1 MQPKARVKYFYEQ
14 VFSQNLLEE
23 VANYIA
29 TDCVFRLGKQVLPV
43 GIEGMKQHITDVRK
57 TYPDLKITVFNQ
69 FIDGDF
75 VISEIMAE
83 GTHSGE
89 FMNIAPTGKKLVL
102 TGIDIDKVCNGKIVE
117 HCGAVNTFETFME
130 AGIIRPHND

>member
-29 TDCVFRLGKQVLPV
+29 TDCVFRLG
-43 GIEGMKQHITDVRK
+43 KQHITDVRK